1 MAKVFKVFFTDS
13 KDNFGQKL
21 EIAPS
26 KRAVTKQYEEEQKEI
41 LKYVDVTDKYTFTI
55 DEVLEG
61 KLSEEQKKLLAY
73 ILKESGVPYA
83 DDNNND

>member
-1 MAKVFKVFFTDS
+1 MAKVFKVFYTDS
-13 KDNFGQKL
+13 KDNFGQKV

-26 KRAVTKQYEEEQKEI
+26 KRAVTKQYESLDYEI
-41 LKYVDVTDKYTFTI
+41 LKYVDVTNQYTFTI
-55 DEVLEG
+55 DEVLAG

-83 DDNNND
+83 DDNN

>member
-1 MAKVFKVFFTDS
+1 MAKVFKVFYTDNS
-13 KDNFGQKL
+13 DNFGQKV

-26 KRAVTKQYEEEQKEI
+26 KRAVTKQYESLDYEI
-41 LKYVDVTDKYTFTI
+41 LKYVDVTDQYSFNI

-61 KLSEEQKKLLAY
+61 KLSEEQKQLLAY

-83 DDNNND
+83 DDNN

>member
-1 MAKVFKVFFTDS
+1 MAMAKVFKVFFTDS

-41 LKYVDVTDKYTFTI
+41 LKYVDVTEQYSFTI
-55 DEVLEG
+55 DEVLSG
-61 KLSEEQKKLLAY
+61 KLSEEQKQLLAY

-83 DDNNND
+83 DDNN

>member
-1 MAKVFKVFFTDS
+1 MAKVFKVFYTDS

-41 LKYVDVTDKYTFTI
+41 LKYVDVTEQYTFTI

-61 KLSEEQKKLLAY
+61 KLSEEQKQLLVY
-73 ILKESGVPYA
+73 TLKESGVPYENN
-83 DDNNND
+83 NNND

>member
-13 KDNFGQKL
+13 KDNFGQKV

-26 KRAVTKQYEEEQKEI
+26 KRVVTKQYEEEQKEI
-41 LKYVDVTDKYTFTI
+41 LKYVDVTEQYIFTI

-61 KLSEEQKKLLAY
+61 KLSEEQKQLLAY

-83 DDNNND
+83 DDNN